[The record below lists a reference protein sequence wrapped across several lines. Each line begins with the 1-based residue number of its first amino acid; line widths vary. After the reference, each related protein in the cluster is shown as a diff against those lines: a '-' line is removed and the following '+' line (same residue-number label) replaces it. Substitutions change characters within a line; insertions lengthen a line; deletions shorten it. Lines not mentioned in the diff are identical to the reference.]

1 MSCPPKSLPDCS
13 AFNECECPWDEEQS
27 KEKVVSMFFWFDG
40 VTRLVIAGVGL
51 FGNIFTI
58 IILNSRELKSTFHMF
73 LAVLAGF
80 DLCYLFL
87 TFLEE
92 VPQMEDI
99 IHQKTT
105 YPDKECDLNKI
116 WAFLY
121 PYFIHPFQYIFLTCS
136 ENLTV
141 AISIDRYIAIKYPLR
156 YYYL

>member
-1 MSCPPKSLPDCS
+1 MNCPPKSLPDCS
-13 AFNECECPWDEEQS
+13 AFNECECPWEEEQS
-27 KEKVVSMFFWFDG
+27 KENVVSMFFWFDG

-80 DLCYLFL
+80 DLCYLFP

-105 YPDKECDLNKI
+105 YPYQDFMKLR
-116 WAFLY
+116 
-121 PYFIHPFQYIFLTCS
+121 
-136 ENLTV
+136 V
-141 AISIDRYIAIKYPLR
+141 MSITMCILSTFSVTFEFANSYHV
-156 YYYL
+156 YL